1 MIIIIIIYK
10 GRKYDLEINEAD
22 TVKVIMEKFYNK
34 INLNYN
40 ERFYTK
46 DKMIFKFN
54 EVLLNDNEE
63 HLNKTAEELELQ
75 DDDGLT
81 LVKTQDIN
89 AGKKIIN

>member
-10 GRKYDLEINEAD
+10 GRKYNLEINEAD